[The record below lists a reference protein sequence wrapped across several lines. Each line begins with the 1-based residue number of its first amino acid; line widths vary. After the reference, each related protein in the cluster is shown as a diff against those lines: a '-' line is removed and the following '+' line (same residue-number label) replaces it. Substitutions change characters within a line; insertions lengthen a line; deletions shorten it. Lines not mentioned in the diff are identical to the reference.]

1 MLCQDKTARRVVPS
15 FAVPVVL
22 IVLVLCIVTKVM
34 GDDTGNP
41 LEASV
46 CSARKP

>member
-1 MLCQDKTARRVVPS
+1 MLCQSNPALRVVSS
-15 FAVPVVL
+15 FAVPLVL

-41 LEASV
+41 LEASAR
-46 CSARKP
+46 SAKKP